1 MGKRPGIY
9 SDIGKK
15 ARDLLYKDY
24 QSGLKLSISTHSIN
38 GSMLETVTGDEA
50 APCLMMIS
58 YRIPDIRSTIKL
70 GVQCLHDYAGFNTS
84 VGLTADPIANFSGVI
99 GDSVASLGT
108 DVSID
113 TKTGNFLKNE
123 KGNQLKAS
131 YYHPLSPLTN
141 SAVGAELTHNFSTK
155 ENTITVGTQH
165 SLGPLTTI
173 KAGAD
178 NAGKIHALIQHEWHP
193 KCGFTISGEV
203 DTKAVDKTVKIG
215 LAVALKL

>member
-1 MGKRPGIY
+1 
-9 SDIGKK
+9 
-15 ARDLLYKDY
+15 
-24 QSGLKLSISTHSIN
+24 
-38 GSMLETVTGDEA
+38 MLETITGDEA

-58 YRIPDIRSTIKL
+58 YRIPDIRSTVKL

-99 GDSVASLGT
+99 GNSVAALGT

-113 TKTGNFLKNE
+113 TKTGNFLKYNAGLSLTDADLIASLAVNE
-123 KGNQLKAS
+123 KANQLKTS
-131 YYHPLSPLTN
+131 YYHLLSPLTN

>member
-1 MGKRPGIY
+1 M
-9 SDIGKK
+9 
-15 ARDLLYKDY
+15 
-24 QSGLKLSISTHSIN
+24 
-38 GSMLETVTGDEA
+38 
-50 APCLMMIS
+50 
-58 YRIPDIRSTIKL
+58 
-70 GVQCLHDYAGFNTS
+70 
-84 VGLTADPIANFSGVI
+84 
-99 GDSVASLGT
+99 
-108 DVSID
+108 
-113 TKTGNFLKNE
+113 KT
-123 KGNQLKAS
+123 S
-131 YYHPLSPLTN
+131 YYHLLSPLTN

-215 LAVALKL
+215 LAVALKP